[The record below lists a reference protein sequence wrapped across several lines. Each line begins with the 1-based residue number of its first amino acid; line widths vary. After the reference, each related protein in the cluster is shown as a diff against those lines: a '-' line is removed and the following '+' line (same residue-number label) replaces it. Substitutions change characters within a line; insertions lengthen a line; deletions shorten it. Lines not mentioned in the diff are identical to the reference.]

1 MCFSRKPSSRAW
13 TSRGVTAAVTS
24 ATTPS
29 MRRPRSASVAVT
41 VWVPCRA
48 KKSATTTAVMR
59 WKNGVWRRC
68 SHTLRPATTSSSGIA
83 VQQPH
88 VVRHGLAEARRPDL
102 VGGFPHVRVVE
113 HVLEVVVALARG
125 LLDVGVDEGEELSVD
140 ALLQAG
146 GGGAHRALPQS
157 QQ

>member
-1 MCFSRKPSSRAW
+1 MCCSRKPSSRAR

-29 MRRPRSASVAVT
+29 MRRPRSASVEVT

-68 SHTLRPATTSSSGIA
+68 SQTPFFHRMTA
-83 VQQPH
+83 V
-88 VVRHGLAEARRPDL
+88 VVADFFARHGLAEARRPDL

-125 LLDVGVDEGEELSVD
+125 LLDVGVDEGEELFVD

-157 QQ
+157 KQ